1 MENYYSTIEIGKINI
16 SQVASLTNRYNHDKR
31 IADCENADPER
42 RHLNETLVKVPGM
55 PGESKTYVQGVEE
68 RIQALPYYQD
78 HKIRKNAVISYDVVL
93 TFSKGADE
101 ALRMDI
107 EEWKR
112 RNVEFLRNTFNVA
125 PDGRSNIISMEYHGD
140 ESTPHIHAVV
150 VPIDERGRL
159 NARRFTGGSRM
170 MSDLQTSYA
179 KEMSVFGLERG
190 LEGSSARHVD
200 IRKWYASVNKAMDV
214 PVPTNGESAIDY
226 YSRLRED
233 ISSYKAALHK
243 REQKNRAD
251 FRRMQDEYK
260 QNLNDAIKGEYDRV
274 ATACDARLAE
284 MERQLTKD
292 REERSRLRIDKTR
305 LSVSINELRKQHDDL
320 LLESE
325 KNSQALELGRLILDK
340 LPVLEKKYPS
350 KATALRTLISEL
362 EAEDILFEDRDGN
375 HLSKANLETQF
386 GMVINDDAVN
396 L

>member
-1 MENYYSTIEIGKINI
+1 MLKNVKEMEPTLERMATLMVSSIYEDKKVLKDRIKESLDRLIAETFAQQNGDRYEFLTNEEQDVNRRIKNSDYSQSEILNKIREIIYDGVVEI
-16 SQVASLTNRYNHDKR
+16 SNRYNHDKR

-112 RNVEFLRNTFNVA
+112 RNVEFLRNTFTVA
-125 PDGRSNIISMEYHGD
+125 PDGRTNIISMQYHGD

-190 LEGSSARHVD
+190 LEGSSARHV
-200 IRKWYASVNKAMDV
+200 
-214 PVPTNGESAIDY
+214 
-226 YSRLRED
+226 
-233 ISSYKAALHK
+233 
-243 REQKNRAD
+243 
-251 FRRMQDEYK
+251 
-260 QNLNDAIKGEYDRV
+260 
-274 ATACDARLAE
+274 
-284 MERQLTKD
+284 
-292 REERSRLRIDKTR
+292 
-305 LSVSINELRKQHDDL
+305 
-320 LLESE
+320 
-325 KNSQALELGRLILDK
+325 
-340 LPVLEKKYPS
+340 
-350 KATALRTLISEL
+350 
-362 EAEDILFEDRDGN
+362 
-375 HLSKANLETQF
+375 
-386 GMVINDDAVN
+386 
-396 L
+396 

>member
-1 MENYYSTIEIGKINI
+1 MENYYSIMEIGKIKI

-31 IADCENADPER
+31 IADCENADPEKR
-42 RHLNETLVKVPGM
+42 YLNETLVKVPGM
-55 PGESKTYVQGVEE
+55 PGETKTYVQGVEE
-68 RIQALPYYQD
+68 RIHALPYYQD
-78 HKIRKNAVISYDVVL
+78 HKIRKNVVL
-93 TFSKGADE
+93 TFSKEADE

-107 EEWKR
+107 EEWKK
-112 RNVEFLRNTFNVA
+112 RNIEFLRNTFNIA

-170 MSDLQTSYA
+170 ISDLQTSYA

-200 IRKWYASVNKAMDV
+200 IRKWYGSINKAMDV

-292 REERSRLRIDKTR
+292 REERSRQRYAEFGIARTIPK
-305 LSVSINELRKQHDDL
+305 
-320 LLESE
+320 
-325 KNSQALELGRLILDK
+325 LELCRRIL
-340 LPVLEKKYPS
+340 
-350 KATALRTLISEL
+350 
-362 EAEDILFEDRDGN
+362 
-375 HLSKANLETQF
+375 
-386 GMVINDDAVN
+386 
-396 L
+396 